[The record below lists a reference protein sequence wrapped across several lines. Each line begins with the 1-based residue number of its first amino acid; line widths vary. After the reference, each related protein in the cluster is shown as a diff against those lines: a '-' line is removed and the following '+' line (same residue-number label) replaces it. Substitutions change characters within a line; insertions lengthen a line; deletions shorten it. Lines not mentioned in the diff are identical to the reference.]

1 MVFFKHTR
9 INMDTL
15 NVVVMQII
23 WCTLYFQRQGNE
35 KHYVTEL
42 SSSQEPSSGFRRGR
56 FFALFLVSTST
67 SYSTSYSYTSTYKF
81 TVDCTHPGPFTYTNC
96 PWIVSKWNKIVFDK
110 WKMIIIFDKWK
121 MILKYRNI
129 KHKFMLF
136 GTRSSCN
143 TGIYL
148 NKTSTKNL
156 E

>member
-1 MVFFKHTR
+1 MVFFKHSR
-9 INMDTL
+9 KI

-110 WKMIIIFDKWK
+110 WKMI
-121 MILKYRNI
+121 LKYRNI

-148 NKTSTKNL
+148 NETSTKNL

>member
-9 INMDTL
+9 TIFSCRDYYQKTL
-15 NVVVMQII
+15 A
-23 WCTLYFQRQGNE
+23 YFSEFFFQLQNNG

-81 TVDCTHPGPFTYTNC
+81 TVDCTHPGPFTYMNC
-96 PWIVSKWNKIVFDK
+96 PWIVSKWNKIV
-110 WKMIIIFDKWK
+110 FDKWK